1 MARKMKDSG
10 VDWIGFIPDEW
21 SVQRLRWC
29 LKDIN
34 VKNDP
39 IQTTQV
45 LSLTNKQGV
54 IPYEE
59 KGNQGNKA
67 KENVAE
73 YKIAY
78 ENTLVINSMNVIIG
92 SVGISHYF
100 GCVSPVYYVF
110 KETENADLRFISYIF
125 STVGFQKELRK
136 YAKGIM
142 EIRLRISVSD
152 TLRRVVPL
160 PKLEEQQR
168 IADYLD
174 HECAEIDAVLDKTR
188 ASIDDYKSL
197 KRAFVIQAVTQGV
210 RNLPEESERRYHDGD
225 RCDRRNDGSDSTDV

>member
-1 MARKMKDSG
+1 MVDRAEQYNWSSWTGGTKNPFSIALSAFVAPNKHKCISIRMTNGAYMAATDC
-10 VDWIGFIPDEW
+10 DEA
-21 SVQRLRWC
+21 
-29 LKDIN
+29 N
-34 VKNDP
+34 PNN
-39 IQTTQV
+39 TE

-125 STVGFQKELRK
+125 STVE
-136 YAKGIM
+136 M
-142 EIRLRISVSD
+142 
-152 TLRRVVPL
+152 
-160 PKLEEQQR
+160 
-168 IADYLD
+168 
-174 HECAEIDAVLDKTR
+174 
-188 ASIDDYKSL
+188 
-197 KRAFVIQAVTQGV
+197 
-210 RNLPEESERRYHDGD
+210 
-225 RCDRRNDGSDSTDV
+225 

>member
-160 PKLEEQQR
+160 PKLEEQACQVS
-168 IADYLD
+168 
-174 HECAEIDAVLDKTR
+174 C
-188 ASIDDYKSL
+188 
-197 KRAFVIQAVTQGV
+197 
-210 RNLPEESERRYHDGD
+210 
-225 RCDRRNDGSDSTDV
+225 